1 MLVCA
6 KFHDLRHTAATRI
19 SDNGASIIAVI
30 EILGHADNKTTM
42 KYFHPA
48 KSLIA
53 AAEILARSFSK
64 PNQDSNHETH
74 Y

>member
-1 MLVCA
+1 MA
-6 KFHDLRHTAATRI
+6 E
-19 SDNGASIIAVI
+19 NGASIIALR

-53 AAEILARSFSK
+53 TAEILARSFSK
-64 PNQDSNHETH
+64 PNQDSNHET
-74 Y
+74 YY